1 MRTLLYLQIVMQ
13 IQSQL
18 ASDNAST
25 NILKKP
31 DHILTFI
38 KHALETATQNADA
51 IKPSS
56 NRHRGSGLRM
66 EDLRI
71 IDDEVED
78 PDLGDADS
86 DDDDD
91 DGEPGDGEDG
101 DDMTTTAVNL
111 LLSILEGTTSSSYSF
126 RITF

>member
-1 MRTLLYLQIVMQ
+1 MQ

-31 DHILTFI
+31 AHILTFI
-38 KHALETATQNADA
+38 KHALEAAVQNTKTS
-51 IKPSS
+51 KPEGYST
-56 NRHRGSGLRM
+56 RTGLRM

-71 IDDEVED
+71 VDDENND
-78 PDLGDADS
+78 GDSAAGDS
-86 DDDDD
+86 DDEENALNDDV
-91 DGEPGDGEDG
+91 ES

-111 LLSILEGTTSSSYSF
+111 LLSVLEGRYTVLYLT
-126 RITF
+126 ICL

>member
-1 MRTLLYLQIVMQ
+1 MQ
-13 IQSQL
+13 IQNQL

-38 KHALETATQNADA
+38 KHALETAAQPTNTP
-51 IKPSS
+51 KPSLS
-56 NRHRGSGLRM
+56 KQASSSLRI

-71 IDDEVED
+71 IDEEVI
-78 PDLGDADS
+78 PNVGDGDS
-86 DDDDD
+86 DD
-91 DGEPGDGEDG
+91 EGDGSEDGGG

-111 LLSILEGTTSSSYSF
+111 LLSVLEGTCFCLSSH
-126 RITF
+126 RR